1 MFDKVELQRHKQ
13 KQPKNH
19 YLKKK
24 SFNLKNKNQN
34 QLITNLHSSRPCA
47 VVQVPPVL
55 QSKQNFLNLVFL
67 F

>member
-13 KQPKNH
+13 KNQKS
-19 YLKKK
+19 LFKEK

-55 QSKQNFLNLVFL
+55 QSKQKLLNLVFL